1 MKKFIQRGWTNAGEI
16 LKMLFQV
23 SELDLKN
30 IEVLEEQ
37 LIGVDVAYFSLLTVL
52 RDTEGKLTAH
62 HLSELI
68 DKVFNE
74 YEEPV
79 DEEVK

>member
-1 MKKFIQRGWTNAGEI
+1 LTIYFFATDNSAEI
-16 LKMLFQV
+16 LG
-23 SELDLKN
+23 E
-30 IEVLEEQ
+30 
-37 LIGVDVAYFSLLTVL
+37 
-52 RDTEGKLTAH
+52 LTAH

>member
-1 MKKFIQRGWTNAGEI
+1 
-16 LKMLFQV
+16 MLFQV

-37 LIGVDVAYFSLLTVL
+37 LIGVDVAYFSLLITVL

-68 DKVFNE
+68 IQ
-74 YEEPV
+74 
-79 DEEVK
+79 

>member
-1 MKKFIQRGWTNAGEI
+1 
-16 LKMLFQV
+16 MLFQV

-37 LIGVDVAYFSLLTVL
+37 LIGVDVAYFSLLITVL
-52 RDTEGKLTAH
+52 EILKATAH

-74 YEEPV
+74 YEELVGLPL
-79 DEEVK
+79 VK

>member
-1 MKKFIQRGWTNAGEI
+1 
-16 LKMLFQV
+16 MLFQV

-37 LIGVDVAYFSLLTVL
+37 LIGVDAYFSLLITVL

>member
-1 MKKFIQRGWTNAGEI
+1 
-16 LKMLFQV
+16 
-23 SELDLKN
+23 
-30 IEVLEEQ
+30 
-37 LIGVDVAYFSLLTVL
+37 VL

-68 DKVFNE
+68 KVE

>member
-1 MKKFIQRGWTNAGEI
+1 
-16 LKMLFQV
+16 
-23 SELDLKN
+23 
-30 IEVLEEQ
+30 VLEEQ
-37 LIGVDVAYFSLLTVL
+37 LIGVDVAYFSLLITVL

-79 DEEVK
+79 DEKLNN

>member
-1 MKKFIQRGWTNAGEI
+1 M
-16 LKMLFQV
+16 M
-23 SELDLKN
+23 
-30 IEVLEEQ
+30 
-37 LIGVDVAYFSLLTVL
+37 VL
-52 RDTEGKLTAH
+52 RDTEEGKLTAH

>member
-1 MKKFIQRGWTNAGEI
+1 
-16 LKMLFQV
+16 
-23 SELDLKN
+23 
-30 IEVLEEQ
+30 
-37 LIGVDVAYFSLLTVL
+37 VL

-68 DKVFNE
+68 DNE

>member
-1 MKKFIQRGWTNAGEI
+1 
-16 LKMLFQV
+16 
-23 SELDLKN
+23 
-30 IEVLEEQ
+30 VLEEQ
-37 LIGVDVAYFSLLTVL
+37 LIGVDVIFSLLITVL

-74 YEEPV
+74 YEEPT
-79 DEEVK
+79 KKLNN

>member
-1 MKKFIQRGWTNAGEI
+1 
-16 LKMLFQV
+16 
-23 SELDLKN
+23 
-30 IEVLEEQ
+30 VLEEQ
-37 LIGVDVAYFSLLTVL
+37 LIGVDVAYFATDNSA
-52 RDTEGKLTAH
+52 RDTEGLTAH